1 MSIFEALMLICF
13 GAAWPF
19 SIVKSYHTKQNGSK
33 SLIFLVVL
41 FCGYL
46 MGITHKLLY
55 SRDPVIFLY
64 ALNGGMVFVDMM
76 LFLRNRRLEEM
87 CEDGPRKGAGNEI
100 RGKG

>member
-1 MSIFEALMLICF
+1 MPTWATGPAGRNRVRGGTGGFTLLELM
-13 GAAWPF
+13 
-19 SIVKSYHTKQNGSK
+19 IV
-33 SLIFLVVL
+33 LFLVVL